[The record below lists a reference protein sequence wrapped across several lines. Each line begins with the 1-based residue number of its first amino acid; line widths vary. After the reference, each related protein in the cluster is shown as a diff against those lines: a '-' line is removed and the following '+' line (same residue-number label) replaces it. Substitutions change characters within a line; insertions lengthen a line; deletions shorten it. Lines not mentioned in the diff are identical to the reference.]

1 MVPILKCPS
10 PVQGLSLRALC
21 GRYPMIAPNTCVIV
35 RLKAMTTYNYM
46 PLVGVEENLSASM
59 SVLRAFAALGSVSV
73 SY

>member
-1 MVPILKCPS
+1 
-10 PVQGLSLRALC
+10 
-21 GRYPMIAPNTCVIV
+21 MIAPNTCVIV